1 MEKTLENIPW
11 MLELDEELAYEANEA
26 LNRLLKQVHAGM
38 AEQCGQY
45 REKYT
50 EKTFL
55 EEEYFK
61 NEDVLNYYYRLSE
74 RTDSALAKAVFFL
87 GIKVGMAIKR

>member
-11 MLELDEELAYEANEA
+11 MLALDEELDHEANKA
-26 LNRLLKQVHAGM
+26 LNRLLKRVHAGM
-38 AEQCGQY
+38 EEQCVQY

-61 NEDVLNYYYRLSE
+61 NADVLNYYHSLSKQPGA
-74 RTDSALAKAVFFL
+74 ALAKAV
-87 GIKVGMAIKR
+87 IKVGMAIKR